1 MTSFINGGK
10 EMEQEKSRTV
20 DTHNLFK
27 VLNDQRKNKN
37 LAIIEDSL
45 IANKLGILFALK
57 TSCYVNFKNDTVKL
71 PEYQWSILQDILDQ
85 HFNVELPAELDIFA
99 ISPDRSL
106 PAETLPHPRSVAMSQ
121 VNFFA
126 RVTEFLGR
134 KIYPQPSATEENYY
148 MVDITILFKM
158 INTLRKNQYLGE
170 IEDLSIANKL
180 GILFALKT
188 HCYLNFKE
196 KLIKLPTSHLV
207 VLQEIITQQFNVTID
222 LKLFTVANQMTSKSD
237 QSAIDLAVSPKMRNF
252 FKKRKNKMTEML
264 KGAL

>member
-1 MTSFINGGK
+1 MTSFTNGGE

-20 DTHNLFK
+20 DTQNLFK

-57 TSCYVNFKNDTVKL
+57 TGCYVNFKNDTVKL
-71 PEYQWSILQDILDQ
+71 PECQWSILQEILNQ
-85 HFNVELPAELDIFA
+85 HFNVELSVELDILA
-99 ISPDRSL
+99 TSPERSL
-106 PAETLPHPRSVAMSQ
+106 PAETPHHPHSVTVPQ
-121 VNFFA
+121 TNFFA
-126 RVTEFLGR
+126 RITEFLGK
-134 KIYPQPSATEENYY
+134 KIYPQPATTEENYY
-148 MVDITILFKM
+148 MVDISILFKM
-158 INTLRKNQYLGE
+158 INTFRKNQHLGE

-188 HCYLNFKE
+188 HCYLNFKQ
-196 KLIKLPTSHLV
+196 KLIELPTSHLM

-222 LKLFTVANQMTSKSD
+222 IKLCTVANQMTVKSE
-237 QSAIDLAVSPKMRNF
+237 QSAIDLAISPKMRNF
-252 FKKRKNKMTEML
+252 FKKRKNKMTEMP